1 MHTRKLGLLDKKEIQ
16 SAMKLLSIQC
26 HHIAE
31 EKGFWNKTRNQG
43 ELIALMHSELSEA
56 LEYLRHGNPLSD
68 HIPEFTG
75 VEEELADLIIRVMDM
90 AGAYG
95 YRIPEAIIAKLEFN
109 ATREHMHGKKF

>member
-1 MHTRKLGLLDKKEIQ
+1 MHTLTLDEKQGLKYHMTSLSLVCHNTAIQ
-16 SAMKLLSIQC
+16 
-26 HHIAE
+26 
-31 EKGFWNKTRNQG
+31 KGFWNKERHKG